1 MVRNLNNFFFKDRMK
16 CTTDN
21 KSKTQIQH
29 GRVKA
34 IGKDSMREHEGAL
47 GSDDTRSG
55 INSFAE
61 SLAAAGG
68 R

>member
-1 MVRNLNNFFFKDRMK
+1 MK